1 MSLGLALGLAVL
13 LVGVVLLL
21 TVAPTAGFVLT
32 LLGVALVA
40 IGR

>member
-1 MSLGLALGLAVL
+1 MSLGLAVL

-21 TVAPTAGFVLT
+21 TVAPSAGLVLT